1 MQHQTRFPVF
11 MKMLTFSFQGKL
23 MCQGTVS
30 QLKSQFNC
38 GFQLTIHQSGTNNDD
53 NDLEKSI
60 KKFYPKLQKVKRK
73 SKLESLNEQTFSLP
87 IEENEEDQLERL
99 SELFKMLELKTRS
112 FYFFTEI
119 CFFFPNLESTFG
131 RACCSKAAFFFCKT
145 VQFIEM

>member
-1 MQHQTRFPVF
+1 MQHQTSFPVF

-38 GFQLTIHQSGTNNDD
+38 GFQLTIQQSGTNNDD

-99 SELFKMLELKTRS
+99 SELFQMLELKTRS
-112 FYFFTEI
+112 VNFFTEI
-119 CFFFPNLESTFG
+119 CFFFPNLESTSGKTWSFE
-131 RACCSKAAFFFCKT
+131 AAFFFT
-145 VQFIEM
+145 